1 MNNRM
6 PRPKKEKVVM
16 TITFILFAFYA
27 ATLIFP
33 FLWILNNSL
42 KSSQSF
48 FADVWGLPKGMYLDN
63 YKNAFG
69 LSVKNVNLVGM
80 FGNSLILVVCCT
92 LVSVFV
98 PTLSAYVISK
108 FDFPCRKLIYSVAIA
123 AMLIPTVGSLSA
135 TYSLM
140 VKTGLYGK
148 YIGIIILASGGFG
161 FNFVMIYG
169 YFRSISWAYAESA
182 MIDGASDFKVFVNI
196 MMPQVMPALIALCII
211 SAINYW
217 NDYFTPYMYLREH
230 PTVAVGMQS
239 IVKKM
244 SAQSDWPQL
253 FAAMLISIVPV
264 LVLFCLFQKK
274 IMENT
279 VAGGLKG

>member
-1 MNNRM
+1 M
-6 PRPKKEKVVM
+6 PRPKKEKIVM
-16 TITFILFAFYA
+16 AVTFVLFTVYA
-27 ATLIFP
+27 ITLIFP
-33 FLWILNNSL
+33 FLWVLINSF

-48 FADVWGLPKGMYLDN
+48 FDDLWGLPRGLYLEN
-63 YKNAFG
+63 YTNAFK

-80 FGNSLILVVCCT
+80 FGNSLILVAGCT

-98 PTLSAYVISK
+98 PTLSAYVIAK

-123 AMLIPTVGSLSA
+123 TMLIPTVGSLSA

-140 VKTGLYGK
+140 VKTKLYGK

-169 YFRSISWAYAESA
+169 YFKSISWAYAESA
-182 MIDGASDFKVFVNI
+182 MIDGASDFKVFLKI
-196 MMPQVMPALIALCII
+196 MIPQVMPSLIALCVI

-239 IVKKM
+239 IVKRM
-244 SAQSDWPQL
+244 TSQSDWPQL
-253 FAAMLISIVPV
+253 FAAMWISIVPV
-264 LVLFCLFQKK
+264 LIVFCLFQKK